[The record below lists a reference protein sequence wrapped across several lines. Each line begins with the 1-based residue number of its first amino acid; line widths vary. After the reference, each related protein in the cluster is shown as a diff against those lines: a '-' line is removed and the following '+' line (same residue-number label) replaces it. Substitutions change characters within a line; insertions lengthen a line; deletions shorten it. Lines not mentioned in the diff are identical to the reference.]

1 MTVEHNKWISKHP
14 NRLPDFIIGGAMKSG
29 TTSLHSILDQHPDVA
44 IAREEL
50 GFFDI
55 DCMIQHPDFNF
66 YDSNADRWIS
76 QSMAS
81 NPDELWDWYERQFKA
96 LNANAKLIGE
106 DSTTYLSSAVAAQR
120 LAMQDKKIKLI
131 FILRHPTKRTIS
143 NYLHKLK
150 SGRAIYSLE
159 DTLRLQPE
167 TIVSR
172 SMYKSQLEVYYKHLP
187 FENIKVV
194 VFEDFISNN
203 RACLQDICQFLKID
217 FDKFDPKVFD
227 THSNKTKI
235 PRSLKL
241 QLIRNRLLIRNN
253 AYRYSKSLPIQP
265 SIDYNMPI
273 SHKIINKLHKWI
285 NPLNTNNKFMV
296 KPSTLRFLDDH
307 FKNELEGLDE
317 LVRMDVMKKW
327 F

>member
-1 MTVEHNKWISKHP
+1 MTVERNKWVSKHP
-14 NRLPDFIIGGAMKSG
+14 DRLPDFIIGGAMKSG
-29 TTSLHSILDQHPDVA
+29 TTSLHSILNEHPDVA

-66 YDSNADRWIS
+66 YDSGADRWIS

-81 NPDELWDWYERQFKA
+81 NPQELWTWYERQFKD
-96 LNANAKLIGE
+96 LDPNAKLIGE
-106 DSTTYLSSAVAAQR
+106 DSTTYLSSSVAAQR
-120 LAMQDKKIKLI
+120 IAMQKKEIKLI

-172 SMYKSQLEVYYKHLP
+172 SMYKSQLEVYYNYIP

-194 VFEDFISNN
+194 VFEDFVTNKK
-203 RACLQDICQFLKID
+203 ACLKDICQFLNLD
-217 FDKFDPKVFD
+217 FEKFDLEVFD

-253 AYRYSKSLPIQP
+253 AYRYSKALPIQP
-265 SIDYNMPI
+265 TIEYKMPLG
-273 SHKIINKLHKWI
+273 HRIINKFHKWI
-285 NPLNTNNKFMV
+285 NPLNVNNKFIP
-296 KPSTLRFLDDH
+296 KSSTLSFLDDH
-307 FKNELEGLDE
+307 FKKELEGLDE
-317 LVRMDVMKKW
+317 LVRIDILKKW